1 MKKYLLGIG
10 LAAMIF
16 SSCNDSNQITEDMSS
31 NPLLTESVLP
41 YGAPDFTKI
50 KSHHFLPAMKEAMKI
65 QNEKIDVIVNNTD
78 APTFENV
85 IIALE
90 KSGADFDR
98 VSNVFYALTG
108 AHTNDDLKAAQK
120 ELSSLTA
127 AHFDGISLNDALF
140 KKVKAIYD
148 NKASLNL
155 DEESAKLLEEKYSD
169 FVLAGAELDAEKKSK
184 LKSLNEKLAN
194 LRTEFNQTLLVA
206 NNAAA
211 LEIEDKGKLAGLTES
226 EIAALINKDNN
237 KCMVNIINTTQQPML
252 TQLTDRDM
260 RQKLFEASYHR
271 ADHGAHDLSNTIK
284 EIADLRVEKAEL
296 LGYNNYAEWTLK
308 KSMAKT
314 PEKVISFIEGLTP
327 AAVNKANAEAKD
339 ISEMIAHKGH
349 NHDLKPW
356 DWNHYAEDVKKAKYD
371 LDENEIKPY
380 FELFNVLENGVF
392 YAATK
397 LYGITFKK
405 RTDIPT
411 YHEDIVVYELFD
423 KDGTELGLFYG
434 DYFARPSK
442 RGGAWMSNF
451 VTQSHMFNKKP
462 VIYNVCNYVKPSEG
476 KPALISFDDVTTLF
490 HEFGHALHGFFAD
503 QKYPSLS
510 GTATARDFVEFPSQF
525 NENWALYPE
534 ILDNYAKHYETG
546 APMPKELV
554 AKIKKASTFN
564 QGYSLTELLSATTL
578 DMAWHTQK
586 KGDDK
591 IEDIAKWE
599 EETLKNKGFIPSLV
613 PPRYRSTY
621 FSHVFGGGYASG
633 YYAYQWT
640 EMLAHDAYNWFEN
653 NGGLTRANGD
663 RYRNMVISRG
673 NTKDYET
680 MYKAFRGQDP
690 ELKHYMKARG
700 LK

>member
-16 SSCNDSNQITEDMSS
+16 SSCNDSNQIKEDMSS
-31 NPLLTESVLP
+31 NPLLKESVLP
-41 YGAPDFTKI
+41 YGAPDFRKI
-50 KSHHFLPAMKEAMKI
+50 KSHHFLPAMKEAMKM
-65 QNEKIDVIVNNTD
+65 QNEKIEAIVNSTD
-78 APTFENV
+78 APTFDN
-85 IIALE
+85 IIVALE
-90 KSGADFDR
+90 KSGADLKR

-108 AHTNDDLKAAQK
+108 AHTNDELKAAQK
-120 ELSSLTA
+120 ELSSLSA
-127 AHFDGISLNDALF
+127 AHYDGISLNDELF
-140 KKVKAIYD
+140 KKVKAVYD
-148 NKASLNL
+148 SKGSLNL

-169 FVLAGAELDAEKKSK
+169 FVLAGAELDTDKKSK

-194 LRTEFNQTLLVA
+194 LQTEFNQTLLEA

-252 TQLTDRDM
+252 TKLTDRDM

-271 ADHGAHDLSNTIK
+271 ADHGDYDLSNTIK
-284 EIADLRVEKAEL
+284 EIADLRLKKAEL

-405 RTDIPT
+405 RSDIPT
-411 YHEDIVVYELFD
+411 YHKDVVVYELFD
-423 KDGTELGLFYG
+423 KDGSQLGLFYG

-451 VTQSHMFNKKP
+451 VTQSHLFNKKP

-476 KPALISFDDVTTLF
+476 KPALISFDDVTTVF
-490 HEFGHALHGFFAD
+490 HEFGHSLHGFFAD

-510 GTATARDFVEFPSQF
+510 GTATARDFVEFHLNSM
-525 NENWALYPE
+525 
-534 ILDNYAKHYETG
+534 KTG
-546 APMPKELV
+546 HC
-554 AKIKKASTFN
+554 I
-564 QGYSLTELLSATTL
+564 
-578 DMAWHTQK
+578 QK
-586 KGDDK
+586 
-591 IEDIAKWE
+591 
-599 EETLKNKGFIPSLV
+599 
-613 PPRYRSTY
+613 Y
-621 FSHVFGGGYASG
+621 
-633 YYAYQWT
+633 
-640 EMLAHDAYNWFEN
+640 
-653 NGGLTRANGD
+653 
-663 RYRNMVISRG
+663 
-673 NTKDYET
+673 
-680 MYKAFRGQDP
+680 
-690 ELKHYMKARG
+690 
-700 LK
+700 